1 MLFPSLLS
9 RRPSLCTTFSSH
21 KRGES
26 EWISLRLMDSPT
38 FLSIGVQHALVIYTL
53 LPVRIKT
60 NNIYAK
66 ARRNPGDP
74 RSRTEDPQMLCS
86 RPGEI
91 QETHAAGLRPGPLMS
106 WCMTSTLV
114 AIYFASCSL
123 PERGRPRMDS
133 ISSAFFSVLH
143 SSVRYLLFLNTLL
156 GTVYFVVSRRCM
168 MQPIIFLLLI
178 VVRLTQKIFFLS
190 SASLFP
196 LDP

>member
-1 MLFPSLLS
+1 M
-9 RRPSLCTTFSSH
+9 
-21 KRGES
+21 
-26 EWISLRLMDSPT
+26 
-38 FLSIGVQHALVIYTL
+38 IYTL

-60 NNIYAK
+60 SNIDA
-66 ARRNPGDP
+66 AQLVRRNLGDP

-91 QETHAAGLRPGPLMS
+91 QETHTAGLRPDPLMS

-114 AIYFASCSL
+114 AIYFASCSISK
-123 PERGRPRMDS
+123 RGYPRMAS
-133 ISSAFFSVLH
+133 ISPAFFSALH
-143 SSVRYLLFLNTLL
+143 SSVRYLPFFYTLL
-156 GTVYFVVSRRCM
+156 ATVYFVVSRRCM
-168 MQPIIFLLLI
+168 IQPIIFLLLI

>member
-1 MLFPSLLS
+1 
-9 RRPSLCTTFSSH
+9 
-21 KRGES
+21 
-26 EWISLRLMDSPT
+26 
-38 FLSIGVQHALVIYTL
+38 VIYTF

-60 NNIYAK
+60 SNIYANDTQQ

-74 RSRTEDPQMLCS
+74 HNRTEDPQMLCS

-91 QETHAAGLRPGPLMS
+91 QETHAAGLRPDPLMS

-114 AIYFASCSL
+114 AIYFASCSISNH
-123 PERGRPRMDS
+123 GYPRMVS
-133 ISSAFFSVLH
+133 ISPTFFSALH
-143 SSVRYLLFLNTLL
+143 SSVRYLLFFYTLL
-156 GTVYFVVSRRCM
+156 ATVYFVVSRRCM